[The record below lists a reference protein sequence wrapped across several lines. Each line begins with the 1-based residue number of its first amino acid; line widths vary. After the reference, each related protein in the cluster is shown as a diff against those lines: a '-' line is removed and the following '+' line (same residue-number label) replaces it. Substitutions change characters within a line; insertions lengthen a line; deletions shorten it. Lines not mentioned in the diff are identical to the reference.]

1 MNHTQ
6 PRMNA
11 GRPSWMAASLI
22 LWLVGAGP
30 VAAQITPSPSF
41 PNNRANLPVVLPG
54 YYHQP
59 WAGNPWSAWGWQGY
73 SEPGTAY
80 SANAQA
86 WSSVI
91 RAQGEYEVQSAQAAK
106 LRVDLEDQERQRRI
120 AQRQA
125 YFQMQQAKSEAARE
139 RNIARRNRRESMLA
153 RSESDQLASTLGP
166 NELDPSTGKVN
177 WPTLLRTEAFRASTA
192 EIDKQM
198 RSWADSSSSKKFD
211 AAVVDR
217 EIDNLREQLREKIQE
232 VSMRDYFD
240 ARLFID
246 RIESTL
252 RMPAKS

>member
-1 MNHTQ
+1 MNQTQ
-6 PRMNA
+6 PERNA
-11 GRPSWMAASLI
+11 GRPRWVVASLM
-22 LWLVGAGP
+22 LWLVLAGP

-41 PNNRANLPVVLPG
+41 PSQGANLPAVLPG
-54 YYHQP
+54 YYHRP

-106 LRVDLEDQERQRRI
+106 LRADLDDQERQRRI

-139 RNIARRNRRESMLA
+139 RNIDRRNRRESMLA
-153 RSESDQLASTLGP
+153 RSNSDQLASMLRP
-166 NELDPSTGKVN
+166 DELDPSSGRLN
-177 WPTLLRTEAFRASTA
+177 WPKLLRTEAFQPSTA

-198 RSWADSSSSKKFD
+198 QNWATSSTSKKFD
-211 AAVVDR
+211 AAAVDQ
-217 EIDNLREQLREKIQE
+217 EIETLREQLRGKTQE
-232 VSMRDYFD
+232 VSMQDYFD

-246 RIESTL
+246 RLESTL
-252 RMPAKS
+252 RMPTKS